1 MLYDQVFMERV
12 SFAISMAS
20 SGALDCSGVWHVS
33 CIAGASTRSGSELC
47 ARRTASF
54 LVRLILSRLIFT
66 YQGCAHTRVYSFVST
81 GTATTPILSL
91 VALLLRRDAQV
102 LGAAVA
108 PHSGRRLVFARDR
121 GLEL

>member
-1 MLYDQVFMERV
+1 MERV
-12 SFAISMAS
+12 SFAFSMAS

-47 ARRTASF
+47 ARRAAPF
-54 LVRLILSRLIFT
+54 L
-66 YQGCAHTRVYSFVST
+66 
-81 GTATTPILSL
+81 
-91 VALLLRRDAQV
+91 V